1 MPLAYEN
8 DREFESP
15 KTDMPEL
22 MNTREVARYLGINE
36 KKVYFLAKSGKIP
49 CTRVTGKWT
58 FPKKLIDKWIE
69 ESASGVIERNARTEE
84 RRFLLGAGSDDPSLG
99 ILHDLYEAQTQTAS
113 FFMTTVGS
121 SGGLAAIRSGA
132 ADFAT
137 AHLLEPARSGTD
149 DLAADKL
156 LSSDTVVVELF
167 YRELGLL
174 VAAGNPKGIKSL
186 RDLAHSNLRIINRQ
200 PGSGTRIYLDQELSR
215 ARLNVKK
222 ISGYDTVVSTHL
234 EVGLGVLRGGAD
246 VGVATRT
253 TAQLLG
259 LEFIPLT
266 RERFD
271 MLVRKDRFF
280 TREIQVLLGIV
291 GSREFRKRVDTL
303 GGYDVKES
311 GRIIAG
317 H

>member
-58 FPKKLIDKWIE
+58 FPKKLIDQWIE
-69 ESASGVIERNARTEE
+69 ESASGLVARKASAEE
-84 RRFLLGAGSDDPSLG
+84 RVFLLGAGSDDPSLG
-99 ILHDLYEAQTQTAS
+99 ILQDLYDGHTQPAS
-113 FFMTTVGS
+113 FFMTTIGS
-121 SGGLAAIRSGA
+121 AGGLAALRSGV

-137 AHLLEPARSGTD
+137 AHLLEPARANSKETAFR
-149 DLAADKL
+149 LFPADAMI
-156 LSSDTVVVELF
+156 VELF
-167 YRELGLL
+167 YRELGL
-174 VAAGNPKGIKSL
+174 VVPPANPKGIKSI
-186 RDLAHSNLRIINRQ
+186 RDLARSKLRLINRQ

-222 ISGYDTVVSTHL
+222 IAGYHTVVSTHL
-234 EVGLGVLRGGAD
+234 EVGLGVLRGSAD
-246 VGVATRT
+246 VGLATRT

-280 TREIQVLLGIV
+280 TRGIQVLLGIV
-291 GSREFRKRVDTL
+291 GSREFRERIDTL
-303 GGYDVKES
+303 GGYDVAES
-311 GRIIAG
+311 GRIITAN
-317 H
+317 

>member
-1 MPLAYEN
+1 
-8 DREFESP
+8 
-15 KTDMPEL
+15 MPEL

-36 KKVYFLAKSGKIP
+36 KKVYFLAKAGKIP

-58 FPKKLIDKWIE
+58 FPKKLIDGWIE

-186 RDLAHSNLRIINRQ
+186 RDLARFNLRIINRQ

-246 VGVATRT
+246 VGLATRT
-253 TAQLLG
+253 TAQWLG

-280 TREIQVLLGIV
+280 TRGIQVLLGIV
-291 GSREFRKRVDTL
+291 GSREFRERVDTL

>member
-1 MPLAYEN
+1 MA
-8 DREFESP
+8 
-15 KTDMPEL
+15 EL

-36 KKVYFLAKSGKIP
+36 KKVYFLAKEGKIP

-58 FPKKLIDKWIE
+58 FPKQLIDQWIE
-69 ESASGVIERNARTEE
+69 ESASGLVARKASAEE
-84 RRFLLGAGSDDPSLG
+84 RVFLLAAGSDDPSLG
-99 ILHDLYEAQTQTAS
+99 VLHDLYEAQTQPAS

-137 AHLLEPARSGTD
+137 AHLLEPARTGVD
-149 DLAADKL
+149 DLAAQEL
-156 LSSDTVVVELF
+156 VSSDTVVVELF

-174 VAAGNPKGIKSL
+174 LRPGNPKEIKSI
-186 RDLAHSNLRIINRQ
+186 RDIARAKLRIINRQ
-200 PGSGTRIYLDQELSR
+200 PGSGTRMYLDQELAR
-215 ARLNVKK
+215 ARLSDKK

-234 EVGLGVLRGGAD
+234 EVGLAVLRGGAD
-246 VGVATRT
+246 VGLATRT

-259 LEFIPLT
+259 LDFVLLT

-280 TREIQVLLGIV
+280 TRGIQVLLGIV
-291 GSREFRKRVDTL
+291 GSREFRERVDTL
-303 GGYDVKES
+303 GGYDVTES
-311 GRIIAG
+311 GRIITG
-317 H
+317 N